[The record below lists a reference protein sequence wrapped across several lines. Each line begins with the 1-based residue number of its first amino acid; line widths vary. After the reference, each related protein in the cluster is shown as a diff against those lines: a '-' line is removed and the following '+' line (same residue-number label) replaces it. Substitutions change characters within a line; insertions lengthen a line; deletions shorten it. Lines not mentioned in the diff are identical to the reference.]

1 MLAALLPVLTPI
13 LGQVAKSVFP
23 NAEDEIK
30 RLEIQ
35 ARLQESLIANQAQI
49 EAAAAEVI
57 KAEAEGESWLQ
68 RNWRPLTMMVFVTL
82 IVAKWTGYTA
92 PGVSEALELRLLGLI
107 EIGLGGY
114 VIGRSVEKVAPV
126 VAQALSRTK

>member
-1 MLAALLPVLTPI
+1 MLAALLPVLGPI

-23 NAEDEIK
+23 NAEDELR

-35 ARLQESLIANQAQI
+35 GRMQEALIANQAKI
-49 EAAAAEVI
+49 EEAAAQVI
-57 KAEAEGESWLQ
+57 QAEAAGESWLQ
-68 RNWRPLTMMVFVTL
+68 RNWRPLTMMVFVSL

-114 VIGRSVEKVAPV
+114 VIGRSVEKVAPI
-126 VAQALSRTK
+126 VATALKK

>member
-1 MLAALLPVLTPI
+1 MLAALIPVLGPI

-23 NAEDEIK
+23 NAEDELK

-35 ARLQESLIANQAQI
+35 GRMQEALIANQAKI
-49 EAAAAEVI
+49 EEAAAQVI
-57 KAEAEGESWLQ
+57 QAEAAGESWLQ
-68 RNWRPLTMMVFVTL
+68 RNWRPLTMMVFVSL

-114 VIGRSVEKVAPV
+114 VIGRSVEKVAPI
-126 VAQALSRTK
+126 VAGALKK

>member
-1 MLAALLPVLTPI
+1 MLAALIPVLGPI

-23 NAEDEIK
+23 NAEDELK

-35 ARLQESLIANQAQI
+35 GRMQEALIANQAKI
-49 EAAAAEVI
+49 EEAAAQVI
-57 KAEAEGESWLQ
+57 QAEAAGESWLQ
-68 RNWRPLTMMVFVTL
+68 RNWRPLIMMVFVSL

-114 VIGRSVEKVAPV
+114 VIGRSVEKVAPI
-126 VAQALSRTK
+126 VAGALKK

>member
-1 MLAALLPVLTPI
+1 MLAAILPVLGPI

-35 ARLQESLIANQAQI
+35 ARMQEALIANQAKI
-49 EAAAAEVI
+49 EEAAAQVI
-57 KAEAEGESWLQ
+57 QAEAAGESWLQ
-68 RNWRPLTMMVFVTL
+68 RNWRPLTMMVFVSL

-114 VIGRSVEKVAPV
+114 VIGRSVEKVAPI
-126 VAQALSRTK
+126 VASALKK

>member
-1 MLAALLPVLTPI
+1 MLAAFLPVLGPI

-23 NAEDEIK
+23 NAEDEIR

-35 ARLQESLIANQAQI
+35 ARMQEALIANQAQI
-49 EAAAAEVI
+49 EAAAADVI
-57 KAEAEGESWLQ
+57 RTEAQGESWLQ
-68 RNWRPLTMMVFVTL
+68 RNWRPLTMMVFVGL
-82 IVAKWTGYTA
+82 IVGKWLGYTA

-126 VAQALSRTK
+126 IAGALKK

>member
-1 MLAALLPVLTPI
+1 MLAAILPVLGPI

-23 NAEDEIK
+23 NAEDELK
-30 RLEIQ
+30 RMEIQ
-35 ARLQESLIANQAQI
+35 ARMNEALIANQAQI
-49 EAAAAEVI
+49 EAAAAKVI
-57 KAEAEGESWLQ
+57 EAEAAGESWLQ
-68 RNWRPLTMMVFVTL
+68 RNWRPLTMMVFVGL
-82 IVAKWTGYTA
+82 IVAKWIGWTA

-126 VAQALSRTK
+126 IASALKKP

>member
-1 MLAALLPVLTPI
+1 MLAALLPVLGPI

-23 NAEDEIK
+23 SAEDEIR

-35 ARLQESLIANQAQI
+35 ARMQEALIANQAQI
-49 EAAAAEVI
+49 EAAAADVI
-57 KAEAEGESWLQ
+57 RTEAEGESWLQ
-68 RNWRPLTMMVFVTL
+68 RNWRPLTMMVFVGL
-82 IVAKWTGYTA
+82 IVGKWLGYTA

-126 VAQALSRTK
+126 IAGALKK

>member
-1 MLAALLPVLTPI
+1 MLAAILPVLGPI

-23 NAEDEIK
+23 NAEDELK
-30 RLEIQ
+30 RMEIQ
-35 ARLQESLIANQAQI
+35 ARMNEALIANQAQI
-49 EAAAAEVI
+49 EAAAAKVI
-57 KAEAEGESWLQ
+57 EAEAAGESWLQ
-68 RNWRPLTMMVFVTL
+68 RNWRPLTMMVFVGL
-82 IVAKWTGYTA
+82 IVAKWIGWTA

-126 VAQALSRTK
+126 IAEALKKS

>member
-1 MLAALLPVLTPI
+1 MLAALLPVLGPI

-23 NAEDEIK
+23 NAEDEIR

-35 ARLQESLIANQAQI
+35 ARMQEALIANQAQI
-49 EAAAAEVI
+49 EAAAADVI
-57 KAEAEGESWLQ
+57 RTEAEGESWLQ
-68 RNWRPLTMMVFVTL
+68 RNWRPLTMMVFVGL
-82 IVAKWTGYTA
+82 IVGKWLGYTA

-126 VAQALSRTK
+126 IAGALRK

>member
-1 MLAALLPVLTPI
+1 MLAAILPVLGPI

-35 ARLQESLIANQAQI
+35 ARLQEALIANQAQI
-49 EAAAAEVI
+49 EAAATEVI

-126 VAQALSRTK
+126 VAQALSKTR

>member
-1 MLAALLPVLTPI
+1 MLAALLPVLGPI

-23 NAEDEIK
+23 NAEDEIR

-35 ARLQESLIANQAQI
+35 ARMQEALIANQAQI
-49 EAAAAEVI
+49 EAAAADVI
-57 KAEAEGESWLQ
+57 RTEAQGESWLQ
-68 RNWRPLTMMVFVTL
+68 RNWRPLTMMVFVGL
-82 IVAKWTGYTA
+82 IVGKWLGYTA

-126 VAQALSRTK
+126 IAGTLKK

>member
-1 MLAALLPVLTPI
+1 MLAALLPVLGPI
-13 LGQVAKSVFP
+13 LNQVAKSVFP
-23 NAEDEIK
+23 NAEDEIR

-35 ARLQESLIANQAQI
+35 ARMQEALIANQAQI
-49 EAAAAEVI
+49 EAAAADVI
-57 KAEAEGESWLQ
+57 RTEAQGESWLQ
-68 RNWRPLTMMVFVTL
+68 RNWRPLTMMVFVGL
-82 IVAKWTGYTA
+82 IVGKWLGYTA

-126 VAQALSRTK
+126 IAGALKK

>member
-1 MLAALLPVLTPI
+1 MLAALLPVLGPI

-23 NAEDEIK
+23 NAEDEIR

-35 ARLQESLIANQAQI
+35 ARMQEALIANQAQI
-49 EAAAAEVI
+49 EAAAADVI
-57 KAEAEGESWLQ
+57 MTEAEGESWLQ
-68 RNWRPLTMMVFVTL
+68 RNWRPLTMMVFVGL
-82 IVAKWTGYTA
+82 IVGKWLGYTA

-126 VAQALSRTK
+126 IAGALKK

>member
-1 MLAALLPVLTPI
+1 MLAALLPVLGPI

-23 NAEDEIK
+23 NAEDEIR

-35 ARLQESLIANQAQI
+35 ARMQEALIANQAQI
-49 EAAAAEVI
+49 EAAAADVI
-57 KAEAEGESWLQ
+57 RTEAQGESWLQ
-68 RNWRPLTMMVFVTL
+68 RNWRPLTMMVFVGL
-82 IVAKWTGYTA
+82 IVGKWLGYTA
-92 PGVSEALELRLLGLI
+92 PGVSEALELRILGLI

-126 VAQALSRTK
+126 IAGTLKK

>member
-1 MLAALLPVLTPI
+1 MAALLPVLGPI

-23 NAEDEIK
+23 NAEDEIR

-35 ARLQESLIANQAQI
+35 ARMQEALIANQAQI
-49 EAAAAEVI
+49 EAAAADVI
-57 KAEAEGESWLQ
+57 RTEAQGESWLQ
-68 RNWRPLTMMVFVTL
+68 RNWRPLTMMVFVGL
-82 IVAKWTGYTA
+82 IVGKWLGYTA

-126 VAQALSRTK
+126 IAGALKK

>member
-1 MLAALLPVLTPI
+1 MLAALLPVLGPI

-23 NAEDEIK
+23 NAEDEIR

-35 ARLQESLIANQAQI
+35 ARIQEALIANQAQI
-49 EAAAAEVI
+49 EAAAADVI
-57 KAEAEGESWLQ
+57 RTEAQGESWLQ
-68 RNWRPLTMMVFVTL
+68 RNWRPLTMMVFVGL
-82 IVAKWTGYTA
+82 IVGKWLGYTA

-126 VAQALSRTK
+126 IAGALKK

>member
-1 MLAALLPVLTPI
+1 MLAAILPVLGPI
-13 LGQVAKSVFP
+13 LSQVAKSVFP
-23 NAEDEIK
+23 NAEDELK
-30 RLEIQ
+30 RMEIQ
-35 ARLQESLIANQAQI
+35 ARLNEALIANQAQI

-57 KAEAEGESWLQ
+57 RAEAEGESWLQ
-68 RNWRPLTMMVFVTL
+68 RNWRPLTMMVFVAL
-82 IVAKWTGYTA
+82 IVGKWTGYTA

-126 VAQALSRTK
+126 IASALKK

>member
-49 EAAAAEVI
+49 EAAAAQVI
-57 KAEAEGESWLQ
+57 KTEAEGESWLQ

-92 PGVSEALELRLLGLI
+92 PGVTEALELRLLGLI

-126 VAQALSRTK
+126 VAQALSKTK

>member
-1 MLAALLPVLTPI
+1 MLAAILPVLGPI

-23 NAEDEIK
+23 NAEDELK
-30 RLEIQ
+30 RMEIQ
-35 ARLQESLIANQAQI
+35 ARMNEALIANQAQI
-49 EAAAAEVI
+49 EAAAAKVI
-57 KAEAEGESWLQ
+57 EAEAAGESWLQ
-68 RNWRPLTMMVFVTL
+68 RNWRPLTMMVFVGL
-82 IVAKWTGYTA
+82 IVAKWIGWTA

-126 VAQALSRTK
+126 IAGALKKP

>member
-1 MLAALLPVLTPI
+1 MLAAILPVLGPI

-35 ARLQESLIANQAQI
+35 ARLQEALIANQAQI
-49 EAAAAEVI
+49 EAAATEVI

>member
-1 MLAALLPVLTPI
+1 MLAALLPVLGPI

-23 NAEDEIK
+23 NAEDEIR

-35 ARLQESLIANQAQI
+35 ARMQEALIANQAQI
-49 EAAAAEVI
+49 EAAATEVI

-68 RNWRPLTMMVFVTL
+68 RNWRPLTMMIFVAL
-82 IVAKWTGYTA
+82 IVARWTGHTA
-92 PGVSEALELRLLGLI
+92 PGITEALELRLLGLI

-126 VAQALSRTK
+126 IAQALKK

>member
-1 MLAALLPVLTPI
+1 MLAALLPVLGPI

-23 NAEDEIK
+23 NAEDEIR

-35 ARLQESLIANQAQI
+35 ARMQEALIANQAQI
-49 EAAAAEVI
+49 EAAAADVI
-57 KAEAEGESWLQ
+57 RTEAEGESWLQ
-68 RNWRPLTMMVFVTL
+68 RNWRPLTMMVFVGL
-82 IVAKWTGYTA
+82 IVGKWLGYTA

-126 VAQALSRTK
+126 IAGALKK

>member
-1 MLAALLPVLTPI
+1 MLAALLPVLGPI

-23 NAEDEIK
+23 NAEDEIR

-35 ARLQESLIANQAQI
+35 ARMQEALIANQAQI
-49 EAAAAEVI
+49 EAAAADVI
-57 KAEAEGESWLQ
+57 RTEAQGESWLQ
-68 RNWRPLTMMVFVTL
+68 RNWRPLTMMVFVGL
-82 IVAKWTGYTA
+82 IVGKWLGYTA

-126 VAQALSRTK
+126 IAGALKK

>member
-1 MLAALLPVLTPI
+1 MLAAILPVLGPI

-23 NAEDEIK
+23 NAEDELK
-30 RLEIQ
+30 RMEIQ
-35 ARLQESLIANQAQI
+35 ARMNEALIANQAQI
-49 EAAAAEVI
+49 EAAAAKVI
-57 KAEAEGESWLQ
+57 EAEAAGESWLQ
-68 RNWRPLTMMVFVTL
+68 RNWRPLTMMVFVGL
-82 IVAKWTGYTA
+82 IVAKWVGWTA

-126 VAQALSRTK
+126 IAGALKKS

>member
-1 MLAALLPVLTPI
+1 MLAALLPVLGPI

-23 NAEDEIK
+23 NAEDEIR

-35 ARLQESLIANQAQI
+35 ARMQEALIANQAQI
-49 EAAAAEVI
+49 EAAAADVI
-57 KAEAEGESWLQ
+57 RTEAQGESWLQ
-68 RNWRPLTMMVFVTL
+68 RNWRPLTMMVFVGL
-82 IVAKWTGYTA
+82 IVGKWLGYTA
-92 PGVSEALELRLLGLI
+92 PGVSEDLELRLLGLI

-126 VAQALSRTK
+126 IAGALKK

>member
-1 MLAALLPVLTPI
+1 MLAAILPVLGPI

-23 NAEDEIK
+23 NAEDELK
-30 RLEIQ
+30 RMEIQ
-35 ARLQESLIANQAQI
+35 ARMNEALIANQAQI
-49 EAAAAEVI
+49 EAAAAKVI
-57 KAEAEGESWLQ
+57 EAEAAGESWLQ

-126 VAQALSRTK
+126 IASALKKP

>member
-1 MLAALLPVLTPI
+1 MLAALLPVLGPI

-23 NAEDEIK
+23 NAEDEIR

-35 ARLQESLIANQAQI
+35 ARMQEALIANQAQI
-49 EAAAAEVI
+49 EAAAADVI
-57 KAEAEGESWLQ
+57 RTEAEGESWLQ
-68 RNWRPLTMMVFVTL
+68 RNWRPLTMMVFVGL
-82 IVAKWTGYTA
+82 IVGKWLGYTA

-126 VAQALSRTK
+126 IAGTLKK

>member
-1 MLAALLPVLTPI
+1 LPVLTPI

-126 VAQALSRTK
+126 VAPAIAQALSRTK

>member
-1 MLAALLPVLTPI
+1 MLAAILPVLGPI

-23 NAEDEIK
+23 NAEDELK
-30 RLEIQ
+30 RMEIQ
-35 ARLQESLIANQAQI
+35 ARMNEALIANQAQI
-49 EAAAAEVI
+49 EAAAAQVI
-57 KAEAEGESWLQ
+57 EAEAAGESWLQ
-68 RNWRPLTMMVFVTL
+68 RNWRPLTMMVFVGL
-82 IVAKWTGYTA
+82 IVAKWIGWTA

-126 VAQALSRTK
+126 IASALKKP

>member
-1 MLAALLPVLTPI
+1 MLAALLPVLGPI

-23 NAEDEIK
+23 NAADEIR

-35 ARLQESLIANQAQI
+35 ARMQEALIANQAQI
-49 EAAAAEVI
+49 EAAAADVI
-57 KAEAEGESWLQ
+57 RTEAQGESWLQ
-68 RNWRPLTMMVFVTL
+68 RNWRPLTMMVFVGL
-82 IVAKWTGYTA
+82 IVGKWLGYTA

-126 VAQALSRTK
+126 IAGALKK

>member
-114 VIGRSVEKVAPV
+114 VIGRSVEKVAPAI
-126 VAQALSRTK
+126 AQALSRTK